1 MSFLCNK
8 CYPYKIIKKKATTNK
23 VGPTKKIN
31 QLNIATWKKITS
43 KSSRKIKDLF
53 ISLQYN

>member
-1 MSFLCNK
+1 MSFLCHI
-8 CYPYKIIKKKATTNK
+8 CYSYKIIKKKAITNK
-23 VGPTKKIN
+23 VGPIKKIN
-31 QLNIATWKKITS
+31 QLNIATWKKTTS